1 MDSSDWDTL
10 VAPSIAVAAAF
21 IISVSA
27 TAIVRRFA
35 RRYGFVAQP
44 RPDRWHERPTALLGG
59 VAIYLGIIVPLV
71 LVSGSSSRILFL
83 GAGLSGMFLLGL
95 VDDLV
100 KLSPHQKLIGQ
111 IVIATLF
118 GAGGIV
124 FEGLP
129 LRILAI
135 PLTVFWIVAITN
147 AFNLL
152 DNMDGLSAGVACVT
166 GIVLATIGVLEQS
179 HEVAVAGAAV
189 AGASLGFLLYNS
201 SPASIFMGDA
211 GSLSLGFIVGGLS
224 ILGNSYGASQNV
236 LLTLVVPIVVLG
248 VPLFDTTL
256 VSTVRTL
263 YGRSISQGG
272 RDHTSHRL
280 VALGLS
286 EKQTVWVL
294 YLISA
299 IFGAFAVA
307 TRFMDVLM
315 SVAFLALLVVGL
327 VLFGIY
333 LAQVKVYREEESIN
347 THRVGLPRVG
357 GNDAIIDRV
366 LLAEVLLDLVLI
378 VVAYLGSYLLK
389 FEGTLTGPFLTQFAR
404 SVPFVIVLKLAVF
417 LLGGVYGRDW
427 RYVGLP
433 EAVTIVKAATV
444 GTVLCAAA
452 VFVIWRFAGFS
463 RSVFVVD
470 WLLFTW
476 LAIGSRMSFRLLAHS
491 IQSLAGAKFGR
502 LLVVGTRDSG
512 AKVLRAIQQG
522 IFGDHVPVG
531 FVDVEEI
538 GRERKIC
545 GVGVLGSV
553 SALGMILE
561 KTEVDGVVIALPN
574 EATDLIQSAI
584 KECSIRSIPWR
595 HVSPLEMSRATA
607 TTGAGFL
614 KPGSKSQLTG

>member
-1 MDSSDWDTL
+1 MDLSDWDTL
-10 VAPSIAVAAAF
+10 VAPSIATTAAF
-21 IISVSA
+21 IISVA
-27 TAIVRRFA
+27 TTAIVRHFA

-44 RPDRWHERPTALLGG
+44 RPDRWHQRPTALLGG

-100 KLSPHQKLIGQ
+100 KLSPHQKLVGQ

-129 LRILAI
+129 LRILAT
-135 PLTVFWIVAITN
+135 PLTIFWIVAITN

-179 HEVAVAGAAV
+179 QEVAVAGAAV

-224 ILGNSYGASQNV
+224 ILGNGYGASQNV

-263 YGRSISQGG
+263 YGRSVSQGG

-286 EKQTVWVL
+286 ERQTVWIL

-315 SVAFLALLVVGL
+315 SVAVLALLIVGL

-333 LAQVKVYREEESIN
+333 LAQVKVYREEEPVH
-347 THRVGLPRVG
+347 TRFGGLPLVG
-357 GNDAIIDRV
+357 SSEAMIDRV

-404 SVPFVIVLKLAVF
+404 SVPFVIVLKLAAF
-417 LLGGVYGRDW
+417 LLSGVYGRDW

-433 EAVTIVKAATV
+433 EAVTIVKASTV
-444 GTVLCAAA
+444 GTVLCGAG
-452 VFVIWRFAGFS
+452 VFVVWRFTGFS

-476 LAIGSRMSFRLLAHS
+476 LVIGSRMSFRLLAHS
-491 IQSLAGAKFGR
+491 IQTLAGAKFGR
-502 LLVVGTRDSG
+502 LLVVGTRVSG
-512 AKVLRAIQQG
+512 ANVLRAIQQG
-522 IFGDHVPVG
+522 IFGEYIPVG
-531 FVDVEEI
+531 FVDVEEV

-545 GVGVLGSV
+545 GVEILGAVSGLGAVLDRM
-553 SALGMILE
+553 A
-561 KTEVDGVVIALPN
+561 VDGVVIALPTD
-574 EATDLIQSAI
+574 ATELVEPAV
-584 KECSIRSIPWR
+584 KECSLRSIPWR
-595 HVSPLEMSRATA
+595 HVAPLEMSRATA
-607 TTGAGFL
+607 MTGTDFL